1 MDYQIAVQPLV
12 ASTMFCAVP
21 GFLIAAE
28 TTRIIAL
35 VEALAAADSA
45 VWSVHETAGPVS
57 DAVLLTLERL

>member
-1 MDYQIAVQPLV
+1 
-12 ASTMFCAVP
+12 MFCAVP